1 MRRRLSAVASAVGGR
16 LDGADV
22 DVTGAAS
29 DHRAVSAGDLFVA
42 LQGERVDGHVHVDDA
57 IRAGAAGALVTSD
70 ASFAGPV
77 VRVLDTREALLRLA
91 ADERSAMAA
100 EVVGITGSSGKTSVK
115 DLAAAGLTTRF
126 RVHANPASFHTEG
139 GVPLTLPNSPADA
152 EVVVSEM
159 GSRGPG
165 HIARLCEVAR
175 PGIGVVTNVGP
186 AHLEMFG
193 SIEVVADAN
202 VRGEDLRLDPS
213 GLPSFTLRVPGG
225 SERVE
230 LAVPGEHMAWNA
242 LAAAAAGVALGLTP
256 GEGAAGLK
264 EARVSPWRMETFEGA
279 GGIRVLNDS
288 YNANPASMAAA
299 LKAARWI
306 AGRNACVAVLGAMA
320 ELGAA
325 SDEEHERVG
334 ELAARLG
341 IDHLVVVGAGARR
354 IAVGA
359 TREGVEPDRVIRI
372 ETPEEA
378 AEAARR
384 VAGPGDVVLIKGS
397 RAAGL
402 ERVAEALR

>member
-16 LDGADV
+16 LDGAD
-22 DVTGAAS
+22 DEVTGAAS

-100 EVVGITGSSGKTSVK
+100 EVV
-115 DLAAAGLTTRF
+115 
-126 RVHANPASFHTEG
+126 
-139 GVPLTLPNSPADA
+139 
-152 EVVVSEM
+152 VSEM

-193 SIEVVADAN
+193 SIEVVADAKAELVEALPEDGTAVLNADDPRVTAFDARTVARVLRFGTGPDAN

-242 LAAAAAGVALGLTP
+242 LAAAAAGVALGLTA
-256 GEGAAGLK
+256 GECAAGLK

-334 ELAARLG
+334 KLAARAG
-341 IDHLVVVGAGARR
+341 VDPLVGVGAGARR
-354 IAVGA
+354 
-359 TREGVEPDRVIRI
+359 
-372 ETPEEA
+372 
-378 AEAARR
+378 
-384 VAGPGDVVLIKGS
+384 
-397 RAAGL
+397 
-402 ERVAEALR
+402 